1 MKTTALAMA
10 LTLCI
15 GGGLIGCSTAPETRA
30 DKRELTSDAQQ
41 ALQQMKRVD
50 RSVASM
56 LDTAHGYAI
65 FPTAGKGGAIVGGA
79 FGRGEV
85 FEQGRFIGYAKIEQA
100 TVGAQI
106 GGQEFSE
113 LIVFENAAAMNK
125 FKNNEYSA
133 AANATAVIL
142 KEGVGVTTQFR
153 DGVATFVHPKAGAMA
168 EAAIGGQ
175 KFTFQPASERVKEN
189 RND

>member
-1 MKTTALAMA
+1 MKRTVLALTMAMVLGGGMLGCTTAPPSEEGKDKL
-10 LTLCI
+10 
-15 GGGLIGCSTAPETRA
+15 STRA
-30 DKRELTSDAQQ
+30 DS
-41 ALQQMKRVD
+41 ALATMKRLDPSVD
-50 RSVASM
+50 RLLSSAY
-56 LDTAHGYAI
+56 GYAI

-85 FEQGRFIGYAKIEQA
+85 YEQGRFIGYAKIEQA

-113 LIVFENAAAMNK
+113 LIVFENAAALNK
-125 FKNNEYSA
+125 FKNNEYTA

-142 KEGVGVTTQFR
+142 KEGVGVATQFK

-168 EAAIGGQ
+168 EAAVGGQ
-175 KFTFQPASERVKEN
+175 KFTFQAAAER
-189 RND
+189 DD